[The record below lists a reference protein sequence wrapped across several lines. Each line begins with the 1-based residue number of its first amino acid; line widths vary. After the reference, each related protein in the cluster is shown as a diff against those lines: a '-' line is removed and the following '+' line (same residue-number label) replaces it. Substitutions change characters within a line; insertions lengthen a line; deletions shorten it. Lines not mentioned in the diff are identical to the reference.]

1 MEMTYFMLQSV
12 ISVCA
17 IQFLALGLDIH
28 RGFARSDTG
37 GSSVSG
43 KLLELLIGIF
53 FILTL
58 SGFVQGNYKIAG
70 VVWKVL

>member
-1 MEMTYFMLQSV
+1 MLFPGKHSLKIHKSIFRELTYFKLQSV

-17 IQFLALGLDIH
+17 VLFLVLGADIH

-37 GSSVSG
+37 GCCVSG

-53 FILTL
+53 
-58 SGFVQGNYKIAG
+58 SY
-70 VVWKVL
+70 